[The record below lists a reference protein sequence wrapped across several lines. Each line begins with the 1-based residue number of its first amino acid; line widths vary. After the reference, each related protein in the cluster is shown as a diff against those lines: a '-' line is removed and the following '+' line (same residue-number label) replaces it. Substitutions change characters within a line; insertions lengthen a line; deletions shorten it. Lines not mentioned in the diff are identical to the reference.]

1 MSESRNPAGAYRAAL
16 GWWVLSGDNLLVLL
30 RRAHA
35 GEDPDLIYAEEYAN
49 GDHEWVA
56 GNDA

>member
-1 MSESRNPAGAYRAAL
+1 MADM
-16 GWWVLSGDNLLVLL
+16 GWWVLSGDNLLDML

-49 GDHEWVA
+49 SEHERPE
-56 GNDA
+56 